1 MNKNLTNKTNTN
13 KTRTLQEIFNLCIK
27 NGHLES
33 EVFMCHALK
42 EAVKAGTI
50 TQKECEKATKS
61 IRNFF
66 HYCSEK
72 SPIIRGAEICTLTSL
87 LTYLSIAEKLTEKG
101 QQLCNNKSSYLIR
114 LALFSNW
121 ANRYNLIQK

>member
-1 MNKNLTNKTNTN
+1 MNKTATN
-13 KTRTLQEIFNLCIK
+13 KTRTLQEIFNLCIYH
-27 NGHLES
+27 GHLES

-87 LTYLSIAEKLTEKG
+87 LTYLSIAELLTEKG
-101 QQLCNNKSSYLIR
+101 QRLCNHKSPYMVRIL
-114 LALFSNW
+114 LFSNW
-121 ANRYNLIQK
+121 ANRYRLLQK